1 MSFHEVPEDFDPL
14 DVSVAEGVVVCP
26 VAVALHHLLALV
38 AAAPHLAVEP
48 VAAVHVGGVDRAG
61 GVAVHVLDDLGQ
73 VFHLDVV
80 VPAVIGDH
88 SSVRTNNVNNRE
100 Q

>member
-38 AAAPHLAVEP
+38 AAAPHLAAEP
-48 VAAVHVGGVDRAG
+48 VAPVHVGGVHRADR
-61 GVAVHVLDDLGQ
+61 VAVHVLH
-73 VFHLDVV
+73 HLKILIAIKKFTVCL
-80 VPAVIGDH
+80 H
-88 SSVRTNNVNNRE
+88 KKYL
-100 Q
+100 